1 MENIATCVRIY
12 CFGYSKNIPF
22 ELNYESF
29 VKTFMKK
36 FELTESQIKDIYF
49 EINFSNGINSLNY
62 QIKNQN
68 DYYEAFISNECLR
81 IQFSEITGKAIFP
94 NSDIKKKKQSDP
106 LFSNE
111 NNLLNTQNIIFISN
125 NIRNNNNINKD
136 INSKDKEIFYDINN
150 IQSGEYYNQY
160 YYNNYNNN
168 NSNNNNNI
176 KVNHQL
182 NINPN
187 FLNQKKSRFKG
198 KINNNQNNNPIN
210 DKKKN
215 LFNKKINIQND
226 DNKYLNQEKYNIKI
240 INQNINEIKNNNN
253 IQYFYQNYQ
262 NNNFVNFPPMS
273 IEAKLKKIENLQK
286 EIKELKLIYQ
296 TEKKKNEEYK
306 RLNINKNIGLDQINE
321 IQQNKRYYAEHIDE
335 PSQIIPDSV
344 KIKQSN
350 IKKSNLNAIFL
361 NENNNGNIIK
371 KEISEIE
378 KLNPIKYIFKILK
391 KNINEYWPKDIL
403 LFCIPNDSNIYFKH
417 IKLNDFKKVKSY
429 KKNNNIYYEIN
440 IDIQFKKIRKVDL
453 GDYILE
459 AKLISDSNLNL
470 CKSVWKIIVRIIEK
484 DYNSFSIFN

>member
-1 MENIATCVRIY
+1 MENIATCVRIS

-22 ELNYESF
+22 ELNYEDF

-36 FELTESQIKDIYF
+36 FEVNESEIKGIYF
-49 EINFSNGINSLNY
+49 EIYFYNGISNLNY
-62 QIKNQN
+62 KLKNQN

-215 LFNKKINIQND
+215 LFNKKINNQNN
-226 DNKYLNQEKYNIKI
+226 DNK
-240 INQNINEIKNNNN
+240 
-253 IQYFYQNYQ
+253 
-262 NNNFVNFPPMS
+262 
-273 IEAKLKKIENLQK
+273 
-286 EIKELKLIYQ
+286 
-296 TEKKKNEEYK
+296 
-306 RLNINKNIGLDQINE
+306 
-321 IQQNKRYYAEHIDE
+321 
-335 PSQIIPDSV
+335 
-344 KIKQSN
+344 
-350 IKKSNLNAIFL
+350 
-361 NENNNGNIIK
+361 
-371 KEISEIE
+371 
-378 KLNPIKYIFKILK
+378 
-391 KNINEYWPKDIL
+391 
-403 LFCIPNDSNIYFKH
+403 
-417 IKLNDFKKVKSY
+417 
-429 KKNNNIYYEIN
+429 
-440 IDIQFKKIRKVDL
+440 
-453 GDYILE
+453 
-459 AKLISDSNLNL
+459 
-470 CKSVWKIIVRIIEK
+470 
-484 DYNSFSIFN
+484 